1 MAYKK
6 MFGDTIYRL
15 RKQKKLSRFELGS
28 LLGVDSLA
36 VRNWELHE
44 GCPTITLLPFL
55 VQLLNDT
62 EGDLFLYYYDFV
74 EAA

>member
-36 VRNWELHE
+36 VRNWELHK

-74 EAA
+74 EAV